1 MTAATPSS
9 AHPTRQPPYD
19 RLFSKLPADSRS
31 ASAHPD
37 PDEAVAPPDGDEAN
51 GPKRTPPVLTRLA
64 VHEASHAAAR
74 LYLGLGTITALSID
88 AQHGGHVMARVD
100 EIRDHTEEHLTA
112 HLAVMLAGRA
122 GEEEFIKT
130 IGASGDGATEGSDL
144 EQATRLAY
152 AMETSMGFG
161 QNMPLLFR
169 RCSDWTEHLARNT
182 TLAEAVNRRLEAAY
196 GAALK
201 IVRKQEPAITY
212 LCTQLLQRGALEGS
226 ELDQVMARARKL
238 IVE

>member
-1 MTAATPSS
+1 VTAAPPSS
-9 AHPTRQPPYD
+9 ALPARHPPHD
-19 RLFSKLPADSRS
+19 CLFSKLPEVSRS
-31 ASAHPD
+31 VSRHPGS
-37 PDEAVAPPDGDEAN
+37 DEAGAPPDGNDAQR
-51 GPKRTPPVLTRLA
+51 PKRTPAVLTRLA
-64 VHEASHAAAR
+64 IHEASHAAAR
-74 LYLGLGTITALSID
+74 LYLRLGTITALSID
-88 AQHGGHVMARVD
+88 ARYGGHVMAEID

-130 IGASGDGATEGSDL
+130 IGASGDGASEGSDL

-169 RCSDWTEHLARNT
+169 QCSDWPEHLARNT

-212 LCTQLLQRGALEGS
+212 LCSQLLKHRTLEGS
-226 ELDQVMARARKL
+226 ELDRVTARAGKL

>member
-1 MTAATPSS
+1 MTAAPPSP
-9 AHPTRQPPYD
+9 ALPVRRPPHD
-19 RLFSKLPADSRS
+19 CLFSRLPEDCPS
-31 ASAHPD
+31 ASERRGSDQAG
-37 PDEAVAPPDGDEAN
+37 APPDGDEAN
-51 GPKRTPPVLTRLA
+51 RPKRTPPVLTRLA
-64 VHEASHAAAR
+64 VHEASHAVAR

-88 AQHGGHVMARVD
+88 ARYGGHVIAEID

-130 IGASGDGATEGSDL
+130 IGASGDGTTEGSDL

-169 RCSDWTEHLARNT
+169 RCSDWPEHLARNT

-212 LCTQLLQRGALEGS
+212 LCSRLLQQGTLEDS
-226 ELDQVMARARKL
+226 ELDHVMAHARKL

>member
-1 MTAATPSS
+1 MTAAPPSS
-9 AHPTRQPPYD
+9 ARPVPHPPHDCP
-19 RLFSKLPADSRS
+19 FSKLPADSRS
-31 ASAHPD
+31 ASAHPG
-37 PDEAVAPPDGDEAN
+37 PDEAGAPPDGDHAHR
-51 GPKRTPPVLTRLA
+51 PKRTPPVLTRLA

-88 AQHGGHVMARVD
+88 ARQGGHVMAHID

-130 IGASGDGATEGSDL
+130 IGASGDGVTEGSDL

-169 RCSDWTEHLARNT
+169 RCSDWPEHLARNP

-201 IVRKQEPAITY
+201 IVRKQEPAISY
-212 LCTQLLQRGALEGS
+212 LCGQLLQRGTLEGS
-226 ELDQVMARARKL
+226 ELGRVMAHARKL
-238 IVE
+238 IVG